1 MWDTPF
7 FPILKSAI
15 KLSTEIE
22 LFDRMD
28 ELVGRIREG
37 LTPLEGGV
45 DGLDLDGLTPLELE
59 EDSTEVSLGEDT
71 RDPGVDK
78 D

>member
-1 MWDTPF
+1 
-7 FPILKSAI
+7 
-15 KLSTEIE
+15 
-22 LFDRMD
+22 MD
-28 ELVGRIREG
+28 ELVGLTRDG

-59 EDSTEVSLGEDT
+59 EDSTDILLGDGS
-71 RDPGVDK
+71 RDPGADT

>member
-1 MWDTPF
+1 
-7 FPILKSAI
+7 
-15 KLSTEIE
+15 
-22 LFDRMD
+22 MD
-28 ELVGRIREG
+28 ELVGLIRDG

-59 EDSTEVSLGEDT
+59 EDSTEVLLGEGS
-71 RDPGVDK
+71 RDPGANK